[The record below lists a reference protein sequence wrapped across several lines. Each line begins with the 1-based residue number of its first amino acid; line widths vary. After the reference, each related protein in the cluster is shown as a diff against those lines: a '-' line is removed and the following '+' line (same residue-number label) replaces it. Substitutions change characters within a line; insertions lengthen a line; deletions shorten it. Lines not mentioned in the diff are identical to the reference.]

1 MSIVTTAVLT
11 AALVAA
17 SAAAH
22 ADVRIDP
29 PCSTLTVTIPDR
41 ADVPSGVS
49 VRELMEGLIY
59 PDLCR

>member
-1 MSIVTTAVLT
+1 MSIVTTALLT

-17 SAAAH
+17 TAPAH
-22 ADVRIDP
+22 AGVRIDP
-29 PCSTLTVTIPDR
+29 PCSTLTVTIADR
-41 ADVPSGVS
+41 ADIPSGVS